1 MISYRTFKFY
11 TMKIL
16 GLDIHYPIKKINRKK
31 VIFIHIPKT
40 AGTSISNLLGF
51 FSKKH
56 YTARQVIDKVGNL
69 WDKSFKFTVV
79 RDPYERV
86 LSMYYEY
93 LRVNKI
99 PIADRGKKFS
109 FENWVINCFQEKN
122 EDYLKWKPFF
132 FTQKKWLENHSGEIN
147 MDYIARF
154 ENLEREMNLI
164 SNIIGLKGELPK
176 LNKSSSKKEYEFHRT
191 ETTDKIIENY
201 FSDDFEYFGYK
212 KNNK

>member
-40 AGTSISNLLGF
+40 AGTSISNFLGF

-191 ETTDKIIENY
+191 ETTDKIIQNY